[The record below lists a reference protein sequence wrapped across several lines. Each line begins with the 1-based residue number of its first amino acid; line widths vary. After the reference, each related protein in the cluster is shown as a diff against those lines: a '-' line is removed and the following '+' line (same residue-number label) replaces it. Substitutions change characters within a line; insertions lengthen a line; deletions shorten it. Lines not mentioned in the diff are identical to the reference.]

1 MKVLVVEDDAV
12 SRLLLIRAL
21 KRRSFEVT
29 ACVSAEEAMK
39 AYEITFFPLLF
50 LDLYLPGMDGFS
62 FCKWVR
68 RQPAGDDHL
77 IVVGTSSD
85 QAGNLQ
91 KVLEAG
97 ADDYI
102 VKPYQAEALDV
113 RLTIAQ
119 QQVKNKELRRTL
131 EKKLH
136 QERERYKHLA
146 THDTLTTLCNRPAFL
161 EVLQQA
167 VKAARKGVSSAL
179 VCVDLDNFK
188 LINDSF
194 GHASG
199 DMVLFEVAALLKDC
213 VRSQDLP
220 ARLGGD
226 EFAVLFQDID
236 LSEATAIAERIRRR
250 MESLHFSHSTRPFGI
265 VASIGLAMI
274 DGTAPEKDVM
284 AFADSACYSAK
295 IQGGARVEVYDDNDS
310 SMANLRLMAPR
321 AVEIKEAVRTGAFKI
336 LFQPIVDVQ
345 TTEPVHYEVLLRLAN
360 DQTLIPPGAF
370 ISTAERFRIMPEID
384 RHVINMALPFLVK
397 NRSLRL
403 AINLS
408 GQSFGDQTLP
418 DFIDSAFKD
427 VGVEPGRVTFE
438 ITETALISNMPTAR
452 EAMRHLRTAGFGF
465 ALDDF
470 GAGFSSFSY
479 LKDFIADYLKIDGKF
494 VREAETDP
502 SNWIFVELMNDVAHR
517 LKIKSIAESVEQ
529 APTLEKLRNIG
540 VDFAQGYLFGRP
552 DDLP

>member
-1 MKVLVVEDDAV
+1 MPRPLA
-12 SRLLLIRAL
+12 
-21 KRRSFEVT
+21 
-29 ACVSAEEAMK
+29 AM
-39 AYEITFFPLLF
+39 
-50 LDLYLPGMDGFS
+50 
-62 FCKWVR
+62 R
-68 RQPAGDDHL
+68 RQA
-77 IVVGTSSD
+77 
-85 QAGNLQ
+85 
-91 KVLEAG
+91 
-97 ADDYI
+97 Y
-102 VKPYQAEALDV
+102 
-113 RLTIAQ
+113 
-119 QQVKNKELRRTL
+119 LRRNKDDSIASVRTRAS
-131 EKKLH
+131 
-136 QERERYKHLA
+136 QQLA
-146 THDTLTTLCNRPAFL
+146 
-161 EVLQQA
+161 
-167 VKAARKGVSSAL
+167 
-179 VCVDLDNFK
+179 
-188 LINDSF
+188 SF
-194 GHASG
+194 QVGAG
-199 DMVLFEVAALLKDC
+199 I
-213 VRSQDLP
+213 
-220 ARLGGD
+220 G
-226 EFAVLFQDID
+226 
-236 LSEATAIAERIRRR
+236 TAIAERIRRR

-384 RHVINMALPFLVK
+384 RHVIKMALPFLVK

-427 VGVEPGRVTFE
+427 AGVEPGRVTFE

-452 EAMRHLRTAGFGF
+452 EAMHHLRTAGFGF

-470 GAGFSSFSY
+470 GAWLFLLQLFEGFHS
-479 LKDFIADYLKIDGKF
+479 
-494 VREAETDP
+494 
-502 SNWIFVELMNDVAHR
+502 R
-517 LKIKSIAESVEQ
+517 LPQ
-529 APTLEKLRNIG
+529 N
-540 VDFAQGYLFGRP
+540 
-552 DDLP
+552 